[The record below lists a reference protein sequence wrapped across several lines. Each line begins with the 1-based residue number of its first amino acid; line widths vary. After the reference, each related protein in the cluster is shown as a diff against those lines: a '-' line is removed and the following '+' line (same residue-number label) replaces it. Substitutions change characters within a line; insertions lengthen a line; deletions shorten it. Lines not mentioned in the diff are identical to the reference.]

1 MKTGNLNPAPQQ
13 VTAPQN
19 KARMDW
25 PDIAKGISIL
35 GVVLLHVSLAIPGG
49 QDTMMSHLNALLD
62 PLRMPLFFMVSG
74 FFAVKVLNQSFGE
87 LFRGRLWFYLVP
99 YLLWTPVNLYLHR
112 LEGTVFTGRAP
123 GTWEWYSGSMLGATN
138 MYWFLYFL
146 VIFNLFLWATR
157 KLPAWAIVALVAS
170 LWLLMPAYSEIE
182 ILRKSI
188 IYLPTFLIGAY
199 FRPLI
204 SRFAEAATRPKA
216 IVFAAVLY
224 VSGLALGVISN
235 GLRDS
240 ENHGAT
246 VLWLMNL
253 RDTFAHA
260 LGGNLTGFDMDHLP
274 AMIIRIVS
282 LPAGIVLCV
291 WLGRIKPVGEFLKLI
306 GRHTLPIY
314 IGHAIGLSL
323 IFGFGL
329 RWNFM
334 EIDNFSDSLWHHT
347 NTWMVI
353 AFACA
358 MLGGYLTYLISRV
371 PVLGWTLV
379 PPKLP
384 EPDKTPAKAQAD
396 SYVKAQS
403 AKPMNASTSSKA
415 YGI

>member
-1 MKTGNLNPAPQQ
+1 MKTGNDTPAPQQ

-19 KARMDW
+19 KTRMDW

-49 QDTMMSHLNALLD
+49 QDTLASHLNSLLD

-74 FFAVKVLNQSFGE
+74 FFAVKVLDQSFGE

-112 LEGTVFTGRAP
+112 LEGTIFTGREPASF
-123 GTWEWYSGSMLGATN
+123 EWYSDSIVWATN

-146 VIFNLFLWATR
+146 VMFNLFLWATK
-157 KLPAWAIVALVAS
+157 KLPGWAIAVLVAS
-170 LWLLMPAYSEIE
+170 LWLFMPAFSEIE

-188 IYLPTFLIGAY
+188 IYLPAFLIGAY

-204 SRFAEAATRPKA
+204 TRFAESATKPKA
-216 IVFAAVLY
+216 IVFSAVLY
-224 VSGLALGVISN
+224 VAGLALGVISN
-235 GLRDS
+235 ALRDAQH
-240 ENHGAT
+240 HGAT
-246 VLWLMNL
+246 MLWLMNL
-253 RDTFAHA
+253 RDSYAHA

-274 AMIIRIVS
+274 AMIIRVIS
-282 LPAGIVLCV
+282 LPAGIVMCV
-291 WLGRIKPVGEFLKLI
+291 WIARIKPLGDLLKLI
-306 GRHTLPIY
+306 GKHTLPIY
-314 IGHAIGLSL
+314 IGHALGLSL

-334 EIDNFSDSLWHHT
+334 TIDNLSESMWHHT

-358 MLGGYLTYLISRV
+358 MLGGYLTYLLSKV
-371 PVLGWTLV
+371 PGLGWSLV

-384 EPDKTPAKAQAD
+384 ALVEERP
-396 SYVKAQS
+396 VKVDQPES
-403 AKPMNASTSSKA
+403 ASASSKA